1 MTILYNPNRTP
12 SEIIEQFAEQNGMSW
27 HEVVV
32 NANCDTTDL
41 FELRPILN
49 ELYLQS
55 VIHCEHYGTD
65 IVVDI
70 LFICEE
76 FTKGSDHETSVFY
89 IGFRENG
96 TDHKNFIETRL
107 SNTSYYGSYEENYK
121 SMYKVIIDKEDEC
134 FVSMYEL
141 ARTANNCER
150 I

>member
-1 MTILYNPNRTP
+1 MTILYNPDHTP
-12 SEIIEQFAEQNGMSW
+12 SEIIERFVEQNGMSW
-27 HEVVV
+27 HEVVA

-55 VIHCEHYGTD
+55 VIHCKHYGTD

-70 LFICEE
+70 LNICQE
-76 FTKGSDHETSVFY
+76 FRKYKDGYEVSVFY

-107 SNTSYYGSYEENYK
+107 SNASCYGSYEENYK

-134 FVSMYEL
+134 FVDNCFVGLYEL
-141 ARTANNCER
+141 RKD
-150 I
+150 